1 MPQQAPPS
9 RPRSATSERSTRQV
23 SYHARKCSICRHP
36 QRSEIEQAFLDWQ
49 CISSIATEFQLRG
62 RNALYRHARAVGL
75 LADRNRAVRGALARI
90 IEKVCDVEPDA
101 AAIVR
106 AIEIFA
112 HINDQGEWI
121 APPPRSAR
129 TEESPV
135 EHAGG
140 RSVQVRVEHDA
151 TR

>member
-9 RPRSATSERSTRQV
+9 RLRPTASERARQI

-49 CISSIATEFQLRG
+49 CISSIATEFQLSG

-75 LADRNRAVRGALARI
+75 LANRNRAVRSALARI

-121 APPPRSAR
+121 APCPRSTR
-129 TEESPV
+129 TEKAPV
-135 EHAGG
+135 EHAGS